1 MNRFMINREFYQ
13 IEAKMIHY
21 LIKFLNMHLGPV
33 HTMPDKFENATLL
46 LRIRLPSTL
55 IRIKRS
61 TKTELFENAL
71 QSGTIWKRY
80 FFVLVW
86 TENFL
91 YPQLFE
97 YADVILSCNLSSQVI
112 NMAKNMMF
120 WNFESKQPPKAL

>member
-1 MNRFMINREFYQ
+1 
-13 IEAKMIHY
+13 
-21 LIKFLNMHLGPV
+21 
-33 HTMPDKFENATLL
+33 MPDKFENATLL

-61 TKTELFENAL
+61 TKTEVFENAL

-97 YADVILSCNLSSQVI
+97 YADVILSCNLSSQVEWQE
-112 NMAKNMMF
+112 KNLLKLKLP
-120 WNFESKQPPKAL
+120 NFESKQPPKTL

>member
-1 MNRFMINREFYQ
+1 M
-13 IEAKMIHY
+13 
-21 LIKFLNMHLGPV
+21 
-33 HTMPDKFENATLL
+33 
-46 LRIRLPSTL
+46 
-55 IRIKRS
+55 
-61 TKTELFENAL
+61 ELFENAL

-112 NMAKNMMF
+112 NMAKNMIF
-120 WNFESKQPPKAL
+120 WNFESKQPPKML